1 MDYNCNNNYYVDE
14 NGERHTDIPMGT
26 SPQAAYARTNLRLKN
41 KVEQLE
47 NEMADVQEALTQ
59 TEGNVSSQLETALN
73 TVTENLEEASDN
85 IQASVTSA
93 LSGINARV
101 DNIIAHNNDTEG
113 NTELIDIR
121 TGTDG
126 TVYANAGAAVRS
138 QFQQKIENYN
148 SLQKGI
154 IGTNLTLIAS
164 IVGVILYGFSKSE
177 KYYFNV
183 FRKNNN
189 NSGVL
194 QIIIRDSL
202 NNALCNYQSS
212 YQSGIEKITITQS
225 NAGQG
230 VTLENNQTIVVIVDH
245 DQLGSSANLYGMNY
259 ETGGISPLSVLEYD
273 HPHIDNE
280 LILLKQH
287 INDMQNTIEPIKGT
301 NTTVKSFIKSIR
313 IFTHQLLKFGV
324 VMLKKNINN
333 SGKIFIGIYSFNY
346 NTQERTNDAF
356 AVVSLPMESGII
368 EYSLTPDSAQITGG
382 QISGNEMIYL
392 RVDYDALPE
401 AVNLAGLSYSEC
413 AISEGKINVVHERSF
428 DLLTTPNIR
437 AEDYIKTSGHTP
449 IITYIDDTELSSIGT
464 VKSICDSL
472 GIKCTF
478 ACITEKLDN
487 VAGLESTL
495 LLYQKQGFHITTH
508 SKTHGTMWNQ
518 NSQEFNTDACETE
531 LIESIQRLSKAGFL
545 DSNILVTPY
554 GSYNPV
560 LIKKMKKWA
569 EGMVRVGG
577 SPAGV
582 TANHLYANGRYD
594 IFRTKIDKAY
604 DLSHYQAMID
614 EAAENGDWLVFYTHS
629 AVASE
634 FDAML
639 TQNVLQYALS
649 KSVEIMTLNQALKQR
664 MAMYKLYETFK

>member
-1 MDYNCNNNYYVDE
+1 MNCNCNNNYYVDE

-154 IGTNLTLIAS
+154 IGTNLTLRAS

-245 DQLGSSANLYGMNY
+245 DQLGSSANLYGMDY
-259 ETGGISPLSVLEYD
+259 ETGGISPLSVLEYN

-401 AVNLAGLSYSEC
+401 TVNLAGLSYSEC

-437 AEDYIKTSGHTP
+437 AEDYIR
-449 IITYIDDTELSSIGT
+449 E
-464 VKSICDSL
+464 C
-472 GIKCTF
+472 
-478 ACITEKLDN
+478 
-487 VAGLESTL
+487 
-495 LLYQKQGFHITTH
+495 
-508 SKTHGTMWNQ
+508 
-518 NSQEFNTDACETE
+518 
-531 LIESIQRLSKAGFL
+531 
-545 DSNILVTPY
+545 
-554 GSYNPV
+554 
-560 LIKKMKKWA
+560 
-569 EGMVRVGG
+569 
-577 SPAGV
+577 
-582 TANHLYANGRYD
+582 
-594 IFRTKIDKAY
+594 
-604 DLSHYQAMID
+604 
-614 EAAENGDWLVFYTHS
+614 
-629 AVASE
+629 
-634 FDAML
+634 
-639 TQNVLQYALS
+639 
-649 KSVEIMTLNQALKQR
+649 
-664 MAMYKLYETFK
+664 

>member
-59 TEGNVSSQLETALN
+59 T
-73 TVTENLEEASDN
+73 
-85 IQASVTSA
+85 
-93 LSGINARV
+93 
-101 DNIIAHNNDTEG
+101 
-113 NTELIDIR
+113 
-121 TGTDG
+121 DG

-154 IGTNLTLIAS
+154 IGTNLTLRAS

-333 SGKIFIGIYSFNY
+333 SGKIFIGIYFFNY

-401 AVNLAGLSYSEC
+401 TVNLAGLSYSEC

-614 EAAENGDWLVFYTHS
+614 EAAESGDWLVFYTHS